1 MASGTKTVIEAQDQ
15 ICLNLRPSAVR
26 FFAFFALF
34 CGCSWISGSGMSRSL
49 SLPILFI
56 CCLLSAICYSV
67 GLAGEA
73 ALHELARP
81 PMNESFRYVLRLS
94 VFTVLIFVT
103 FCFLNAGAFLSGANM
118 SSMAYQL
125 PQFALLALAI
135 HPTMLTGGIDLSVVS
150 VANLAAIAAAFTM
163 KAGPPWFIGL
173 AILVALLLG
182 CVTGAINGLLVAG
195 ARLPAILAT
204 LGTLQFFAGT
214 SILWTHGS
222 SITGLPPVYSAFGN
236 GTFFGVPIPLI
247 VFLIALA
254 AIYLIT
260 ARTPL
265 GKQMRLYGTNP
276 RAAVFAGIPT
286 FRVLVITYMISGI
299 TAAVGGLV
307 ILSAANSANADY
319 GTSFLLLSVLI
330 NILAG
335 VNPNGGSGT
344 VFGLILAVLS
354 LQFLSSGLNL
364 LAVNTFAKD
373 LLYGMLLVTV
383 MVVNRLQGRIHS
395 TRAKG

>member
-1 MASGTKTVIEAQDQ
+1 
-15 ICLNLRPSAVR
+15 
-26 FFAFFALF
+26 
-34 CGCSWISGSGMSRSL
+34 
-49 SLPILFI
+49 
-56 CCLLSAICYSV
+56 
-67 GLAGEA
+67 
-73 ALHELARP
+73 
-81 PMNESFRYVLRLS
+81 MNESFRYVLRLS
-94 VFTVLIFVT
+94 IFTVLIFVT
-103 FCFLNAGAFLSGANM
+103 FCFLDVRAFLSGANM

-173 AILVALLLG
+173 GILVAVLLG
-182 CVTGAINGLLVAG
+182 CVTGAINGFLVAG
-195 ARLPAILAT
+195 ARLPPILAT
-204 LGTLQFFAGT
+204 LGTMQFFQGV

-222 SITGLPPVYSAFGN
+222 SITGLPPAYSAFGN
-236 GTFFGVPIPLI
+236 GAFFQIPVPLI

-265 GKQMRLYGTNP
+265 GNQMRLYGTNP

-286 FRVLVITYMISGI
+286 FRILVITYMISGI

-344 VFGLILAVLS
+344 VFGLVLAVLS

-395 TRAKG
+395 TRAKA

>member
-1 MASGTKTVIEAQDQ
+1 
-15 ICLNLRPSAVR
+15 
-26 FFAFFALF
+26 
-34 CGCSWISGSGMSRSL
+34 
-49 SLPILFI
+49 
-56 CCLLSAICYSV
+56 
-67 GLAGEA
+67 
-73 ALHELARP
+73 
-81 PMNESFRYVLRLS
+81 MNESFRYVLRLAI
-94 VFTVLIFVT
+94 FTLVIFVT
-103 FCFLNAGAFLSGANM
+103 FCFLKPDAFLSGANM

-150 VANLAAIAAAFTM
+150 VANLAAIAAGFTM

-173 AILVALLLG
+173 AIPVALLLG
-182 CVTGAINGLLVAG
+182 SVTGAINGFLVAG
-195 ARLPAILAT
+195 ARLPPILAT
-204 LGTLQFFAGT
+204 LGTLQFFAGV

-236 GTFFGVPIPLI
+236 GDWFGIPMPLI
-247 VFLIALA
+247 VFLVVLV

-286 FRVLVITYMISGI
+286 FRVIVITYMISGV
-299 TAAVGGLV
+299 TAAIGGLV
-307 ILSAANSANADY
+307 TLSAANSANADY

-344 VFGLILAVLS
+344 VFGLVLAVLS
-354 LQFLSSGLNL
+354 LQCMSSGLNL

-373 LLYGMLLVTV
+373 LLYGSLLVTV

-395 TRAKG
+395 TRAKA

>member
-1 MASGTKTVIEAQDQ
+1 MRGQVGVVKQ
-15 ICLNLRPSAVR
+15 ISHPLNL
-26 FFAFFALF
+26 
-34 CGCSWISGSGMSRSL
+34 CSVGMSALPSSRTTTYAPPRMSENS
-49 SLPILFI
+49 SLPFRFI
-56 CCLLSAICYSV
+56 CSLLSAIGYWLLAPYS
-67 GLAGEA
+67 
-73 ALHELARP
+73 
-81 PMNESFRYVLRLS
+81 PMTESFRYVLRLAI
-94 VFTVLIFVT
+94 FTVVIFVT
-103 FCFLNAGAFLSGANM
+103 FCFLSFLNGGTFLSGANM

-173 AILVALLLG
+173 AVPVALLLG

-195 ARLPAILAT
+195 ARLPPILAT
-204 LGTLQFFAGT
+204 LGTLQFFAGVA
-214 SILWTHGS
+214 ILWTHGS
-222 SITGLPPVYSAFGN
+222 SITGLPPAYSAFVN
-236 GTFFGVPIPLI
+236 GAWFGIPIPLI
-247 VFLIALA
+247 VFLVALV

-286 FRVLVITYMISGI
+286 FRILVITYMISGI

-344 VFGLILAVLS
+344 VFGLVLAVLS
-354 LQFLSSGLNL
+354 LQFLSSGLNSL
-364 LAVNTFAKD
+364 YVNVFAKD
-373 LLYGMLLVTV
+373 LLYGVLLVTV

-395 TRAKG
+395 TRAKA

>member
-1 MASGTKTVIEAQDQ
+1 
-15 ICLNLRPSAVR
+15 
-26 FFAFFALF
+26 
-34 CGCSWISGSGMSRSL
+34 
-49 SLPILFI
+49 
-56 CCLLSAICYSV
+56 
-67 GLAGEA
+67 
-73 ALHELARP
+73 
-81 PMNESFRYVLRLS
+81 MNESFRYVLRLS
-94 VFTVLIFVT
+94 IFTVVIFLT
-103 FCFLNAGAFLSGANM
+103 FCFLDVRAFLSAANM

-163 KAGPPWFIGL
+163 KAGPPWFVGL
-173 AILVALLLG
+173 AILAALLLG
-182 CVTGAINGLLVAG
+182 CVTGAINGFLVAG

-204 LGTLQFFAGT
+204 LGTLQFFAGI

-222 SITGLPPVYSAFGN
+222 SITGLPAGYSAVGN
-236 GTFFGVPIPLI
+236 AAFFGIPVPLI
-247 VFLIALA
+247 VFLLVLA

-260 ARTPL
+260 QRTPL

-286 FRVLVITYMISGI
+286 FRILVITYMISGI

-344 VFGLILAVLS
+344 VIGLILAVLS

-395 TRAKG
+395 TRAKA

>member
-1 MASGTKTVIEAQDQ
+1 MSG
-15 ICLNLRPSAVR
+15 
-26 FFAFFALF
+26 
-34 CGCSWISGSGMSRSL
+34 SL
-49 SLPILFI
+49 SLAFHFI
-56 CCLLSAICYSV
+56 CYLLSAIGYWL
-67 GLAGEA
+67 LAIGYW
-73 ALHELARP
+73 LFPTCP
-81 PMNESFRYVLRLS
+81 PMNESFRYVLRLAI
-94 VFTVLIFVT
+94 FTLVIFVT
-103 FCFLNAGAFLSGANM
+103 FCFLKPDAFLSGANM

-173 AILVALLLG
+173 AIPVALLLG
-182 CVTGAINGLLVAG
+182 SVTGAINGFLVAG
-195 ARLPAILAT
+195 ARLPPILAT
-204 LGTLQFFAGT
+204 LGTLQFFAGV

-236 GTFFGVPIPLI
+236 GDWFGIPMPLI
-247 VFLIALA
+247 VFLVVLV

-286 FRVLVITYMISGI
+286 FRVIVITYMISGV
-299 TAAVGGLV
+299 TAAIGGLV
-307 ILSAANSANADY
+307 TLSAANSANADY

-344 VFGLILAVLS
+344 VFGLVLAVLS
-354 LQFLSSGLNL
+354 LQCMSSGLNL

-373 LLYGMLLVTV
+373 LLYGSLLVTV

-395 TRAKG
+395 TRAKA

>member
-1 MASGTKTVIEAQDQ
+1 MT
-15 ICLNLRPSAVR
+15 
-26 FFAFFALF
+26 
-34 CGCSWISGSGMSRSL
+34 
-49 SLPILFI
+49 
-56 CCLLSAICYSV
+56 
-67 GLAGEA
+67 
-73 ALHELARP
+73 
-81 PMNESFRYVLRLS
+81 ESFRYVLRLS
-94 VFTVLIFVT
+94 IFTVVIFVS
-103 FCFLNAGAFLSGANM
+103 FCFLKPDAFLSVANM

-135 HPTMLTGGIDLSVVS
+135 HATMLTGGIDLSVVS

-173 AILVALLLG
+173 AILAALLLG
-182 CVTGAINGLLVAG
+182 SVTGAINGLLVAG

-204 LGTLQFFAGT
+204 LGTLQFFAGV

-236 GTFFGVPIPLI
+236 GTWFGIPMPLI
-247 VFLIALA
+247 VFLVVLA
-254 AIYLIT
+254 GIYLIT

-286 FRVLVITYMISGI
+286 FRVLVITYMISGV
-299 TAAVGGLV
+299 TAAIGGLV
-307 ILSAANSANADY
+307 TLSAANSANADY

-344 VFGLILAVLS
+344 VFGLALAVLS

-373 LLYGMLLVTV
+373 LLYGSLLVTV

-395 TRAKG
+395 TRAKA

>member
-1 MASGTKTVIEAQDQ
+1 
-15 ICLNLRPSAVR
+15 
-26 FFAFFALF
+26 
-34 CGCSWISGSGMSRSL
+34 
-49 SLPILFI
+49 
-56 CCLLSAICYSV
+56 
-67 GLAGEA
+67 
-73 ALHELARP
+73 
-81 PMNESFRYVLRLS
+81 MNESFRYVLRLS
-94 VFTVLIFVT
+94 IFTVFIFVT
-103 FCFLNAGAFLSGANM
+103 FCFLDAGTFLSGANM

-173 AILVALLLG
+173 AIPVALLLG
-182 CVTGAINGLLVAG
+182 AVTGAINGLLVAG
-195 ARLPAILAT
+195 ARLPPILAT
-204 LGTLQFFAGT
+204 LGTLQFFAGI
-214 SILWTHGS
+214 SILWAHGS
-222 SITGLPPVYSAFGN
+222 SVTGLPPSYSAFGN
-236 GTFFGVPIPLI
+236 GNWLGIPMPLI
-247 VFLIALA
+247 VFLIVLA
-254 AIYLIT
+254 VIYLIT

-286 FRVLVITYMISGI
+286 FRVLVITYMISGM
-299 TAAVGGLV
+299 TAAIGGLV
-307 ILSAANSANADY
+307 TLSAANSANADY

-344 VFGLILAVLS
+344 VFGLVLAVLS
-354 LQFLSSGLNL
+354 LQFLSSGLNQL
-364 LAVNTFAKD
+364 PTVNVNTFAKD

-395 TRAKG
+395 TRAKA

>member
-1 MASGTKTVIEAQDQ
+1 
-15 ICLNLRPSAVR
+15 
-26 FFAFFALF
+26 
-34 CGCSWISGSGMSRSL
+34 
-49 SLPILFI
+49 
-56 CCLLSAICYSV
+56 
-67 GLAGEA
+67 
-73 ALHELARP
+73 
-81 PMNESFRYVLRLS
+81 MNESFRYVLRLS
-94 VFTVLIFVT
+94 IFTVFIFVT
-103 FCFLNAGAFLSGANM
+103 FCVLDAGTFLSGANM

-173 AILVALLLG
+173 AIPAALLLG
-182 CVTGAINGLLVAG
+182 AVTGAINGLLVAG
-195 ARLPAILAT
+195 TRLPPILAT
-204 LGTLQFFAGT
+204 LGTLQFFAGI
-214 SILWTHGS
+214 SVLWTHGS
-222 SITGLPPVYSAFGN
+222 SVTGLPPSYSAFVNGN
-236 GTFFGVPIPLI
+236 WLGIPMPLI
-247 VFLIALA
+247 VFLIVLA
-254 AIYLIT
+254 VIYLVT
-260 ARTPL
+260 TRTPL

-286 FRVLVITYMISGI
+286 FRVLLITYMISGM
-299 TAAVGGLV
+299 TAAIGGLV
-307 ILSAANSANADY
+307 TLSAANSANADY

-344 VFGLILAVLS
+344 VFGLVLAVLS
-354 LQFLSSGLNL
+354 LQFLSSGLNQL
-364 LAVNTFAKD
+364 PTVNVNTFAKD
-373 LLYGMLLVTV
+373 LLYGTLLVTV

>member
-1 MASGTKTVIEAQDQ
+1 
-15 ICLNLRPSAVR
+15 
-26 FFAFFALF
+26 
-34 CGCSWISGSGMSRSL
+34 MS
-49 SLPILFI
+49 
-56 CCLLSAICYSV
+56 
-67 GLAGEA
+67 
-73 ALHELARP
+73 
-81 PMNESFRYVLRLS
+81 ESFRYVLRLMI
-94 VFTVLIFVT
+94 FTVIIFIA
-103 FCFLNAGAFLSGANM
+103 FCLLKPDAFLSGANM

-150 VANLAAIAAAFTM
+150 VANLAAIAAAFVM
-163 KAGPPWFIGL
+163 KSGPPWFIGL
-173 AILVALLLG
+173 AIPVALLLG
-182 CVTGAINGLLVAG
+182 CVTGAINGFLVAG

-204 LGTLQFFAGT
+204 LGTMQLFAGV

-222 SITGLPPVYSAFGN
+222 SITGLPPAYSTFGN
-236 GTFFGVPIPLI
+236 GDWFGIPVPLI
-247 VFLIALA
+247 VFLFVLA
-254 AIYLIT
+254 IIYLIT
-260 ARTPL
+260 ARTPV

-286 FRVLVITYMISGI
+286 FRLLIITYMISGV

-373 LLYGMLLVTV
+373 LLYGSLLVTV

-395 TRAKG
+395 TRAKA